1 MITLFLIRHGMCDP
15 VGHAIAGRTPG
26 VHLNEE
32 GRRSAAALAET
43 LAVYPILA
51 VHSSP
56 LERAL
61 ETAQPL
67 AARVGVPVELAPAL
81 TELNFGAWTGRTL
94 EELRPLPG
102 WRIWN
107 EARGS
112 ARIPGGESMAE
123 VLSRALEWVESA
135 RHRPQEGIVAAV
147 THGDVIR
154 ALLTHFLQMPVDRLL
169 RLEVEPASVSVIR
182 WEGDEPRLLALNW
195 GAAHGP
201 AHLA

>member
-32 GRRSAAALAET
+32 GRRSAAALAER
-43 LAVYPILA
+43 LAAYPILT

-56 LERAL
+56 LERAV

-67 AARVGVPVELAPAL
+67 AARVGVPVELAPGL
-81 TELNFGAWTGRTL
+81 TELDFGAWTGRTL

-135 RHRPQEGIVAAV
+135 RQRPGEGIVAAV

-154 ALLTHFLQMPVDRLL
+154 ALLTHFLDMPVDRLL
-169 RLEVEPASVSVIR
+169 RLEIEPASVSVIR

-201 AHLA
+201 THLA

>member
-32 GRRSAAALAET
+32 GRRSAAVLAET

-81 TELNFGAWTGRTL
+81 TELDFGAWTGRTL

-135 RHRPQEGIVAAV
+135 RHRPHEGIVAAV

-154 ALLTHFLQMPVDRLL
+154 ALLTHFLEMPVERLL

-201 AHLA
+201 THLA

>member
-1 MITLFLIRHGMCDP
+1 VITLLLIRHGMCDP
-15 VGHAIAGRTPG
+15 VGHGIAGRTPG

-43 LAVYPILA
+43 LAAYPILA

-56 LERAL
+56 LERAV

-81 TELNFGAWTGRTL
+81 TELDFGAWTGRTL

-135 RHRPQEGIVAAV
+135 RHRPHEGIVAAV

-154 ALLTHFLQMPVDRLL
+154 ALLTHFLEMPVDRLL

-201 AHLA
+201 THLA

>member
-1 MITLFLIRHGMCDP
+1 VITLLLIRHGMCDP

-43 LAVYPILA
+43 LAAYPILA

-56 LERAL
+56 LERAV

-67 AARVGVPVELAPAL
+67 AARVGVPVELAPTL
-81 TELNFGAWTGRTL
+81 TELDFGAWTGRTL

-135 RHRPQEGIVAAV
+135 RHRPHEGIVAAV

-154 ALLTHFLQMPVDRLL
+154 ALLTHFLEMPVDRLL

-182 WEGDEPRLLALNW
+182 WEGDEPRLFALNW

-201 AHLA
+201 THLA